1 MEKPIMKLF
10 SAAIISVAGSVAVL
24 AITAFAFATSAP
36 TSPGAESAAG
46 RAKVD
51 SAVDPFGKLHVP
63 GNYRTTYQLLGTW
76 AIAKDQGPG
85 SAELHV
91 VYASPGTIDAYRKNG
106 NFPDGTVLVKE
117 VYRAATSAMTTG
129 MVSHID
135 SLRGWFV
142 MVRDRNGRHAENEAW
157 GDGWGWSWFDAANP
171 SVASRNLPMKD
182 GIPRPTLDYKDNCKG
197 CHAPAQA
204 TEWIYTEGYLPLKR

>member
-1 MEKPIMKLF
+1 MKLF
-10 SAAIISVAGSVAVL
+10 SAAIICMTGSVAVL
-24 AITAFAFATSAP
+24 AFAASGPTGSGSDSAD
-36 TSPGAESAAG
+36 A
-46 RAKVD
+46 RVKVD
-51 SAVDPFGKLHVP
+51 TAVDRFGKLHVP
-63 GNYRTTYQLLGTW
+63 DNYRTTYQLLGTW

-91 VYASPGTIDAYRKNG
+91 VYASPGTVGAYRKNG
-106 NFPDGTVLVKE
+106 NFPDGTILVKE
-117 VYRAATSAMTTG
+117 VYRAATGAMTTG

-142 MVRDRNGRHAENEAW
+142 MVRDRNGRHGTNEVW

-182 GIPRPTLDYKDNCKG
+182 GIPRPMLDYSANCKG
-197 CHAPAQA
+197 CLAPAQA